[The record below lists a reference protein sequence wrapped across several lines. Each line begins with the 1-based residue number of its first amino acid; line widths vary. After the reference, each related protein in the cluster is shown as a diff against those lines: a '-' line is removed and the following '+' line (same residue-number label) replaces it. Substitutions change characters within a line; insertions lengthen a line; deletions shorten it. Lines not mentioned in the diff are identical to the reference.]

1 MTGVVLD
8 DSVGLLSDN
17 YLHQEREVLAREQGV
32 QGVPLEP
39 WGLSEALQ

>member
-32 QGVPLEP
+32 QGVLEP